1 MVYVVF
7 ITGVNKERIFIQ
19 WLLGIGKGFA
29 QAYLSRPNHLVIG
42 SIRDTATASSQ
53 AEELQS
59 FPAAEGSKLLLV
71 NIESTS
77 PTDAVSAI
85 QTVKDAGVDHLD
97 LVIANAGG
105 SPLPTTPIESV
116 DAQEM
121 TTVYQVNAV
130 GPLMLFQACRP
141 LLQKAQSPKWI
152 SISTGGASI
161 TLMGTIR
168 SWDGSSYAAA
178 KAALNWITRAIHFS
192 QEWIIAA
199 ALNPG
204 LVQTEPGNWIAE
216 RWGLGKATYTVE
228 ESVTG
233 MMKMIDGATREET
246 SGKFF
251 RFSGA
256 EIPW

>member
-1 MVYVVF
+1 MVYVVM
-7 ITGVNKERIFIQ
+7 ISGVNK
-19 WLLGIGKGFA
+19 GIGKGFA
-29 QAYLSRPNHLVIG
+29 QAYLSRPDHLVIG

-53 AEELQS
+53 AEELHS
-59 FPAAEGSKLLLV
+59 FPAAAGSKLLLV

-77 PTDAVSAI
+77 PTDAAAAI
-85 QTVKDAGVDHLD
+85 QTIRDAGVDHLD

-141 LLQKAQSPKWI
+141 LLQKAACPKWI
-152 SISTGGASI
+152 SVSTGGGSI

-199 ALNPG
+199 AFNPG
-204 LVQTEPGNWIAE
+204 LVQTEPGNWIAK
-216 RWGLGKATYTVE
+216 RWGLEKATYTVE
-228 ESVTG
+228 ESVAG
-233 MMKMIDGATREET
+233 MVKMIDEATREET
-246 SGKFF
+246 SGKFL
-251 RFSGA
+251 RFSG
-256 EIPW
+256 EELPW